1 MLTLSSSSRT
11 RIASAFRSI
20 DDLECR
26 YHEPLDRHTTMKMR
40 SEAALLTIAHTPRAL
55 REALRLTRAL
65 RLPLYVLGGGSN
77 TLFAT
82 GRFNG
87 VVLKLGKSFEHFD
100 LVEPDLIRV
109 GAGLSLKNA
118 LNFSMECGLSGL
130 EFGTGIPGTVGGAA
144 AGNAGARD
152 IEKKQRGMC
161 DLIERLWC
169 FDRGGRHHHIHRGEF
184 LYAYRAS
191 ELHEAIVI
199 EMDLRLEPRSAEEIN
214 RNLRHYRELRKGQ
227 PMGFPSCGCV
237 FKNPI
242 HPITGETIPA
252 GKLIDEIGL
261 KGYRI
266 GDAEISTKHANFM
279 INRHRASGEDFL
291 ALITLTRDK
300 VRQCTGID
308 LDLEVEIVG
317 GPLEHALL

>member
-1 MLTLSSSSRT
+1 
-11 RIASAFRSI
+11 
-20 DDLECR
+20 
-26 YHEPLDRHTTMKMR
+26 MKMR
-40 SEAALLTIAHTPRAL
+40 SEAALLAIAHTPRAL
-55 REALRLTRAL
+55 RDALRLTRGL

-82 GRFNG
+82 SRFNG
-87 VVLKLGKSFEHFD
+87 VVLKLGNAFQRFD
-100 LVEPDLIRV
+100 LVEPDLLRV

-118 LNFSMECGLSGL
+118 LNFSIECGLSGL

-152 IEKKQRGMC
+152 THKKQRGMC

-169 FDRGGRHHHIHRGEF
+169 FDRTGDYHEIFRGEF

-199 EMDLRLEPRSAEEIN
+199 EMDLRLEQRSAEEIKQ
-214 RNLRHYRELRKGQ
+214 NLGHYRELRKGQ
-227 PMGFPSCGCV
+227 PFGFPSCGCV

-242 HPITGETIPA
+242 HPITGESIGA
-252 GKLIDEIGL
+252 GKLIDELGL

-279 INRHRASGEDFL
+279 INRNRASGEDFL
-291 ALITLTRDK
+291 ALITLTRDI
-300 VRQCTGID
+300 VRQRIGIE
-308 LDLEVEIVG
+308 LDIEVEIVG

>member
-1 MLTLSSSSRT
+1 MLTLTSSSRA

-20 DDLECR
+20 EDLECR

-40 SEAALLTIAHTPRAL
+40 SEAALLAIPHTPRAL
-55 REALRLTRAL
+55 RDTLRLTRSL

-82 GRFNG
+82 ARFHG
-87 VVLKLGKSFEHFD
+87 VVLKLGSAFD
-100 LVEPDLIRV
+100 HISLVEPELIRV
-109 GAGLSLKNA
+109 GAGYSLKSA
-118 LNFSMECGLSGL
+118 LNFSMDCGLSGL

-152 IEKKQRGMC
+152 ANKNQRGMC
-161 DLIERLWC
+161 QLIERLLC
-169 FDRGGRHHHIHRGEF
+169 FDRTGGHHEIFRGEF

-199 EMDLRLEPRSAEEIN
+199 EMDLRLEPQSAEEIN

-227 PMGFPSCGCV
+227 PFGFPSCGCV

-242 HPITGETIPA
+242 HPITGEPIAA

-261 KGYRI
+261 KGYRV

-279 INRHRASGEDFL
+279 INRNRASGEDFL
-291 ALITLTRDK
+291 ALITLTRDI
-300 VRQCTGID
+300 VRQRTGIE